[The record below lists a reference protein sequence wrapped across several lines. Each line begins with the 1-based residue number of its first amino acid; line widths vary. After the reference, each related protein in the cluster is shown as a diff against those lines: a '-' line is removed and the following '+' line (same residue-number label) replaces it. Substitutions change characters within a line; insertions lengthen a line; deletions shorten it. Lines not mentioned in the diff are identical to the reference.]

1 MPGNAA
7 GKHSRSEVSPSLAA
21 RQQEISTSLDKVLM
35 RHQSK
40 ELKTEARFQYACTFL
55 CREILNFL
63 ILEWEKTTKKTELR
77 SKTQFGV
84 KLRLILKYNKNRTLL
99 ERMGPE

>member
-1 MPGNAA
+1 MLPESTADQRSAPPTAA
-7 GKHSRSEVSPSLAA
+7 W
-21 RQQEISTSLDKVLM
+21 QQEISTSLDKVLM
-35 RHQSK
+35 RHQAK

-55 CREILNFL
+55 WREILNFL

-84 KLRLILKYNKNRTLL
+84 KLRFILKYNKNNTFR
-99 ERMGPE
+99 ENGP